1 MAEVVGF
8 VSAVAGLV
16 ALAGQITKL
25 TYGYLSDVRDAKR
38 TRGQYLAELSAFTDA
53 LLHAEQATLDAER
66 LGLLA
71 SRPSGLSAEVLED
84 CHHQLVLLR
93 QKLEGSAADSRG
105 FGRLKAAI
113 VWPIEEPQMK
123 KHIEM
128 LHRFRSIFADYVS
141 ASTLAVSGAS
151 YGQLDIL
158 SRERERSQLI
168 EWLQPPNPPRHGPPT
183 EPACPGTGTW
193 FLESDVYLR
202 WRKNTPSVLWCRGKP
217 GVGKSILSSV
227 VLQDL
232 DLSATAKGSIVLH
245 YFCDFAAG
253 KQQTATLILQSLMR
267 QMLLR
272 GNDDHI
278 SVVKRCRERFSTPPI
293 FKELLQIFIDMCK
306 LQRAGTFIVLDALD
320 ELEDRKIL
328 LPLLSKFV
336 QADCHVFVTSRPIP
350 DITDVLAASEQVEL
364 EASRN
369 DLRIFVES
377 ELQASEFAHV
387 AAANSIIDTV
397 IDQAG
402 GIFLLARLLM
412 SHLLT
417 STTMKQIRKSLAALP
432 SNLTSAYQ
440 SSLDRILAQPPSRS
454 ALALRVIAWI
464 VHAERRLTTAE
475 LLHAFSVE
483 DDADEIDE
491 ENFTSVRML
500 LQVCVGLVSVN
511 EDTTVG
517 LVHATA
523 HTFFEDKL
531 ERFVNAHEDMASTCL
546 RYLCLR
552 NPFSTGPCDNV
563 LEMDARL
570 RSMPFL
576 AYAAHHWGR
585 HARRVEQPVMPLIH
599 KLLGDTSFRDSSF
612 QARQH
617 HPRPDPQLAE
627 ALFATLPTGAGPLH
641 VAAYWDLGGTA
652 ELYINSNNLSLPD
665 AQGWT
670 PLHWACSKG
679 SAVVREL
686 LLHRGAAVDIR
697 DSHGWT
703 PLFWACFKGDIE
715 ALTSLLDRGA
725 DHLIKDISSWTALQW
740 AVSCGQRSAVEVLLK
755 HHTHFLTLEAQRPAI
770 LIGSLSVA
778 EVRQLSRSRS
788 IVPAEIAA
796 EMGDASVL
804 DVLLR
809 DISPCSTAQLGFN
822 EPWKKGCF
830 APPMYNVWR
839 IMSKPEARDN
849 WFLERALSKKDG
861 VDARDWRSRLLHA
874 AIRDEKMMMVRLLL
888 ELGADPNY
896 TVGGR
901 TALHNAAYR
910 KDARFVEM
918 LLSAGA
924 DLTRHDRYGYTA
936 LHKAIVNGL
945 EETVAALIASGADV
959 NVRIQSTSTGR
970 DDYHDENESNSRTP
984 LMLACGFRLDNESD
998 SMLPTR
1004 IARLLLAAGADIA
1017 DIDNSGHLALHYA
1030 VEACDLSLVKLLLE
1044 HGTSIPAP
1052 DPDGCCVIHN
1062 FAESRRYRQSLD
1074 DVQSILDLLLDQLP
1088 AGAESMEWTRRSRPE
1103 WFLDRGS
1110 DEVLHCPISLAL
1122 MSRNWDVFTAL
1133 LKRGAHLRTTH
1144 PLEPLLKDAIQQL
1157 QPVAVRLLLDHGAKP
1172 GGDGRKEGRKELP
1185 AAVIPFPP
1193 VEGGDINDLL
1203 SQSDLLRSDDT
1214 ARAAFALILSDLV
1227 QKGGVDINSVDKQSG
1242 QPALLLVAKRFD
1254 LTDIA
1259 QALLD
1264 AGADLYQTDDDGL
1277 DAFLLSA
1284 LHENVATLR
1293 CLLENATKVPRTGG
1307 HWTQALCSTGL
1318 DLSQDPIA
1326 YICACLKQ
1334 HNLVA
1339 QRSRA
1344 SKQTLLQLAV
1354 EAGSARIVANLI
1366 GCGAD
1371 AEEADDYGW
1380 RALHTAIF
1388 YGHRAVVD
1396 VLFAA
1401 GVDVHVATQKWRS
1414 FTHRPTCLYSGNKWT
1429 GQPLHLAV
1437 MTGDARIVTELLARG
1452 ADVRASTG
1460 SNGFYPGHGPTAL
1473 HLALDT
1479 DRFYRRK
1486 GDALDH
1492 GRLEIAAML
1501 IERGAEVQGVVDR
1514 LGLDDVL
1521 SFEGFEDLWDKLRAG
1536 VSDRGQTL
1544 SIGVNAEQEE

>member
-25 TYGYLSDVRDAKR
+25 SYGYLSDVRDAKR
-38 TRGQYLAELSAFTDA
+38 TRGQYLTELSAFTDA

-71 SRPSGLSAEVLED
+71 SRPSGLSTEVLED

-93 QKLEGSAADSRG
+93 QNLEGSAANNRG

-113 VWPIEEPQMK
+113 LWPIEEPQMK

-158 SRERERSQLI
+158 SRERERSQLM
-168 EWLQPPNPPRHGPPT
+168 EWLQPPNPPRHGPPA
-183 EPACPGTGTW
+183 EPACLGTGTW
-193 FLESDVYLR
+193 FLDSDVYLR
-202 WRKNTPSVLWCRGKP
+202 WRKTTPLILWCRGKP
-217 GVGKSILSSV
+217 GVGKSVLSSI

-232 DLSATAKGSIVLH
+232 STTAKASLVLH

-267 QMLLR
+267 QMLLH

-278 SVVKRCRERFSTPPI
+278 SVAKRFRERSSTPPS
-293 FKELLQIFIDMCK
+293 FKDLLQAFIDMCK
-306 LQRAGTFIVLDALD
+306 LQRAFIVLDALD

-328 LPLLSKFV
+328 LPLLSEFA
-336 QADCHVFVTSRPIP
+336 QAGCHVFVTSRHIP
-350 DITDVLAASEQVEL
+350 DIVDVLAASEQVEL
-364 EASRN
+364 EANRD
-369 DLRIFVES
+369 DLKIFVES
-377 ELQASEFAHV
+377 ELQASDFAHV
-387 AAANSIIDTV
+387 AAASSIVDAV

-440 SSLDRILAQPPSRS
+440 SSLDRILAQPPVRS

-464 VHAERRLTTAE
+464 VHAERRLTTTE
-475 LLHAFSVE
+475 LLHAFAVE

-511 EDTTVG
+511 DDTTVG

-531 ERFVNAHEDMASTCL
+531 EGFLNAHEDMASTCL
-546 RYLCLR
+546 RYLCISS
-552 NPFSTGPCDNV
+552 PFGAGACDNV

-570 RSMPFL
+570 RSMPFV

-585 HARRVEQPVMPLIH
+585 HARRVEQPVMPLIR
-599 KLLGDTSFRDSSF
+599 KLLDTTSFRDSSF
-612 QARQH
+612 QALQH
-617 HPRPDPQLAE
+617 HARRDPQLSE
-627 ALFATLPTGAGPLH
+627 PLFATLPTGEGPLH
-641 VAAYWDLGGTA
+641 VAAYWDLEATA
-652 ELYINSNNLSLPD
+652 DVYINDNNLSLAD

-686 LLHRGAAVDIR
+686 LLRRGAAVDIR

-703 PLFWACFKGDIE
+703 ALFWACFKGDVE
-715 ALTSLLDRGA
+715 ALISLLDRGA
-725 DHLIKDISSWTALQW
+725 DHLVKDISSWTALQW
-740 AVSCGQRSAVEVLLK
+740 AVSCGQRSTVEVLLK
-755 HHTHFLTLEAQRPAI
+755 HHTHFLTLETEPPPI
-770 LIGSLSVA
+770 LVGSLSVEEA
-778 EVRQLSRSRS
+778 RQRSSARS
-788 IVPAEIAA
+788 MVPTEIAA

-804 DVLLR
+804 DVLLQN
-809 DISPCSTAQLGFN
+809 ISPGSTINLGFN
-822 EPWKKGCF
+822 EPWKKGYF
-830 APPMYNVWR
+830 DPPMYNVWR
-839 IMSKPEARDN
+839 ILSKSERLDN
-849 WFLERALSKKDG
+849 LRLRHAPSKMPKKDG
-861 VDARDWRSRLLHA
+861 EDAREWRSRLLHV
-874 AIRDEKMMMVRLLL
+874 AIHDEKMMMVRLLL
-888 ELGADPNY
+888 ELGADANY

-901 TALHNAAYR
+901 TALHIAAFR
-910 KDARFVEM
+910 KDARFVKM

-924 DLTRHDRYGYTA
+924 DLTRHDKYGCTA
-936 LHKAIVNGL
+936 LHKAIVNGF
-945 EETVAALIASGADV
+945 EETVAALIAGGADV
-959 NVRIQSTSTGR
+959 NVRIQSRSK
-970 DDYHDENESNSRTP
+970 YSNVNNMTP
-984 LMLACGFRLDNESD
+984 LMLACGFRLNDKSD
-998 SMLPTR
+998 FALPMR
-1004 IARLLLAAGADIA
+1004 ISRLLLATGPDIA
-1017 DIDNSGHLALHYA
+1017 AIDDAGRTVIHYA
-1030 VEACDLSLVKLLLE
+1030 IEACDLSLVKLLLE
-1044 HGTSIPAP
+1044 QGASIPAP
-1052 DPDGCCVIHN
+1052 DPHGYCAIHT
-1062 FAESRRYRQSLD
+1062 FAKGRSYRQSLD
-1074 DVQSILDLLLDQLP
+1074 DLMSLLDLLLERLP
-1088 AGAESMEWTRRSRPE
+1088 PGAESMEWHRSSTHPRGPD
-1103 WFLDRGS
+1103 LDE
-1110 DEVLHCPISLAL
+1110 EVHCPLSLAL
-1122 MSRNWDVFTAL
+1122 TSRNWGVFTAL

-1144 PLEPLLKDAIQQL
+1144 LLEPLLKEAIQQL
-1157 QPVAVRLLLDHGAKP
+1157 QPAAVRFLLDQGAKP
-1172 GGDGRKEGRKELP
+1172 GGDSGN
-1185 AAVIPFPP
+1185 
-1193 VEGGDINDLL
+1193 INDLL
-1203 SQSDLLRSDDT
+1203 SQSELLRSDDT

-1227 QKGGVDINSVDKQSG
+1227 KGGVDINSVDKQSG

-1284 LHENVATLR
+1284 LHENVAALR

-1307 HWTQALCSTGL
+1307 HWTQALYSTGL
-1318 DLSQDPIA
+1318 DLSHDPIA

-1339 QRSRA
+1339 QRTKTSN
-1344 SKQTLLQLAV
+1344 KTLLQLAV
-1354 EAGSARIVANLI
+1354 KADSARIVANLI
-1366 GCGAD
+1366 ECGAD
-1371 AEEADDYGW
+1371 ADEPDDSGW

-1388 YGHRAVVD
+1388 
-1396 VLFAA
+1396 
-1401 GVDVHVATQKWRS
+1401 
-1414 FTHRPTCLYSGNKWT
+1414 
-1429 GQPLHLAV
+1429 
-1437 MTGDARIVTELLARG
+1437 
-1452 ADVRASTG
+1452 
-1460 SNGFYPGHGPTAL
+1460 
-1473 HLALDT
+1473 
-1479 DRFYRRK
+1479 
-1486 GDALDH
+1486 
-1492 GRLEIAAML
+1492 
-1501 IERGAEVQGVVDR
+1501 
-1514 LGLDDVL
+1514 
-1521 SFEGFEDLWDKLRAG
+1521 
-1536 VSDRGQTL
+1536 
-1544 SIGVNAEQEE
+1544 

>member
-1 MAEVVGF
+1 MYQ
-8 VSAVAGLV
+8 L
-16 ALAGQITKL
+16 ALCEA
-25 TYGYLSDVRDAKR
+25 LS
-38 TRGQYLAELSAFTDA
+38 E
-53 LLHAEQATLDAER
+53 
-66 LGLLA
+66 
-71 SRPSGLSAEVLED
+71 
-84 CHHQLVLLR
+84 
-93 QKLEGSAADSRG
+93 
-105 FGRLKAAI
+105 
-113 VWPIEEPQMK
+113 
-123 KHIEM
+123 
-128 LHRFRSIFADYVS
+128 
-141 ASTLAVSGAS
+141 AS

-158 SRERERSQLI
+158 SRDRERSQLM

-267 QMLLR
+267 QMLLH
-272 GNDDHI
+272 GSNDHI

-293 FKELLQIFIDMCK
+293 FKELLQTFIDMCK

-328 LPLLSKFV
+328 LPLLSKFA
-336 QADCHVFVTSRPIP
+336 QAGCHVFVTSRPIP
-350 DITDVLAASEQVEL
+350 DIADVLTGFEHVEL
-364 EASRN
+364 EANRN

-387 AAANSIIDTV
+387 AAASSIIDTV

-417 STTMKQIRKSLAALP
+417 LTTTKQIRKSLTALP
-432 SNLTSAYQ
+432 SNLTSVYQ
-440 SSLDRILAQPPSRS
+440 SSLDRILAQPPARS

-475 LLHAFSVE
+475 LLHAFAVE
-483 DDADEIDE
+483 DDTDEIDE

-511 EDTTVG
+511 DDTTVG

-531 ERFVNAHEDMASTCL
+531 ERFLNAHEDMASTCL
-546 RYLCLR
+546 RYLCMSS
-552 NPFSTGPCDNV
+552 PFGAGACDNV

-570 RSMPFL
+570 RSMPFV

-585 HARRVEQPVMPLIH
+585 HARRVEQPVMPLIR
-599 KLLGDTSFRDSSF
+599 KLLDATSFRDSSF
-612 QARQH
+612 QALQH
-617 HPRPDPQLAE
+617 HTRRDPQLSE
-627 ALFATLPTGAGPLH
+627 PLFATLPTGEGPLH
-641 VAAYWDLGGTA
+641 VAAYWDLEATA
-652 ELYINSNNLSLPD
+652 DVYINDSNLSLAD

-703 PLFWACFKGDIE
+703 PLFWACFKGDVE

-725 DHLIKDISSWTALQW
+725 DHLVKDISSWTALQW

-778 EVRQLSRSRS
+778 EARQHSTARSM
-788 IVPAEIAA
+788 VPAEIAA
-796 EMGDASVL
+796 EVGDASVL
-804 DVLLR
+804 DVLLQ
-809 DISPCSTAQLGFN
+809 DISPRSTTNLGFN
-822 EPWKKGCF
+822 EPWKEGYF
-830 APPMYNVWR
+830 DPPMYNVWR
-839 IMSKPEARDN
+839 IHSKVEWSVDRD
-849 WFLERALSKKDG
+849 LEHALSKKG
-861 VDARDWRSRLLHA
+861 GIDAHDWRSRLLHA
-874 AIRDEKMMMVRLLL
+874 AIRDEKMIMARLLL

-896 TVGGR
+896 TVGVR
-901 TALHNAAYR
+901 TALHNAAFR

-924 DLTRHDRYGYTA
+924 DLTRHDTFGYTA
-936 LHKAIVNGL
+936 LHNAIVNGF

-959 NVRIQSTSTGR
+959 NVRIQSTNKYSCS
-970 DDYHDENESNSRTP
+970 EEKESNSTTP
-984 LMLACGFRLDNESD
+984 LMLACGFRVNDQSYL
-998 SMLPTR
+998 LPTR
-1004 IARLLLAAGADIA
+1004 IASLLLAAGADIA
-1017 DIDNSGHLALHYA
+1017 AIDDAGHTAIHYA
-1030 VEACDLSLVKLLLE
+1030 IEACDLSLVKLLLE
-1044 HGTSIPAP
+1044 HGASIPAP
-1052 DPDGCCVIHN
+1052 DPDGCCAIHT
-1062 FAESRRYRQSLD
+1062 FAEGRGHKKGLDSL
-1074 DVQSILDLLLDQLP
+1074 QCLLDLLLERLP
-1088 AGAESMEWTRRSRPE
+1088 AGAESMEWNQKKTQLGRPRR
-1103 WFLDRGS
+1103 FLKFRS
-1110 DEVLHCPISLAL
+1110 DEVHCPLSLAL
-1122 MSRNWDVFTAL
+1122 TSRNWGAFTAL
-1133 LKRGAHLRTTH
+1133 LKCGAHLRTTH
-1144 PLEPLLKDAIQQL
+1144 LLEPLLEKAIGQL
-1157 QPVAVRLLLDHGAKP
+1157 QPAAVRFLLDQGAKP
-1172 GGDGRKEGRKELP
+1172 GGDGGY
-1185 AAVIPFPP
+1185 
-1193 VEGGDINDLL
+1193 INDLL

-1227 QKGGVDINSVDKQSG
+1227 KGGVDINSVDKQSG

-1254 LTDIA
+1254 LADIV

-1264 AGADLYQTDDDGL
+1264 AGADLYLTDNDGL

-1293 CLLENATKVPRTGG
+1293 CLLDNAIKVPRTGG
-1307 HWTQALCSTGL
+1307 HCTQALYSTGL
-1318 DLSQDPIA
+1318 DLSHDPIA
-1326 YICACLKQ
+1326 YICACLKEE
-1334 HNLVA
+1334 NLIV
-1339 QRSRA
+1339 QRTKTSN
-1344 SKQTLLQLAV
+1344 KTLLQLAV
-1354 EAGSARIVANLI
+1354 KAGSARAVANLI
-1366 GCGAD
+1366 SCGAN
-1371 AEEADDYGW
+1371 AEEADDHGW

-1388 YGHRAVVD
+1388 DGHGAVVD
-1396 VLFAA
+1396 VLLAA
-1401 GVDVHVATQKWRS
+1401 GVDVHAATQKWTY
-1414 FTHRPTCLYSGNKWT
+1414 FYPDNVWA
-1429 GQPLHLAV
+1429 GQPLHLAA
-1437 MTGDARIVTELLARG
+1437 MTGDLRIVVELLARG

-1460 SNGFYPGHGPTAL
+1460 SDGSDPKYGPTAL
-1473 HLALDT
+1473 HIALHNGWVRT
-1479 DRFYRRK
+1479 
-1486 GDALDH
+1486 GAALDH
-1492 GRLEIAAML
+1492 GRLEIATML
-1501 IERGAEVQGVVDR
+1501 VERGAEIHGVVDH
-1514 LGLDDVL
+1514 LCLDDVL
-1521 SFEGFEDLWDKLRAG
+1521 LFEGFVEDLWDKLRAG
-1536 VSDRGQTL
+1536 ISDNGQKL
-1544 SIGVNAEQEE
+1544 SFA